1 MLKFLLYA
9 FLALLVLGLAA
20 AGGIAYGLY
29 HYGRGLPDYQ
39 QLADYEPPTVT
50 RFYAGDGRLLAEYA
64 LEKRVFVPVD
74 AIPRRVVEAFLAAE
88 DKTFFDHGGIDV
100 RGVARAA
107 IANLRGMGG
116 KRRPV
121 GGSTI
126 TQQVAKNFL
135 LSSEVTIERKVK
147 EAILALR
154 IERALPKQRILEL
167 YLNEIYLGF
176 GSYGVAAAALNYFN
190 RSLDE
195 LTLAETAFLA
205 ALPKGPNN
213 YHPVRRP
220 EAARGRR
227 DWVIGRMLEEGF
239 IAASEAAAAAAE
251 DIAVRRRDE
260 TETVRADHFTEEV
273 RREIADRYGDRALY
287 EGGLAVRTTIDPKLQ
302 DIAERSLRGG
312 LVAYDRRHGWR
323 GAIAR
328 IAADGDWHERLA
340 RVERPHGLGAW
351 NLAVVLAVD
360 AKGAT
365 VGTAAGDTGRIA
377 AEALEWARPW
387 RENQRLGAAVKRAA
401 DVLSPGDVV
410 AVEAL
415 AEGPDGA
422 FALRQIPDV
431 DGGLVVLDPHTGRVL
446 AMVGGYQ
453 LRRQPVQP
461 RHPGAAPAGLGVQA
475 GRLHRGARKRLH
487 AVEPGPRRSDR
498 DRPGARPRQVEAG
511 QLHQEVLRPEHA
523 APGHREVAQPDDRSS
538 RPLHRHGE
546 DRRLCPAPGCGGRAA
561 AGPVDG
567 ARRRRNH
574 AAQAHHRLC
583 DAGQWRPADRAD
595 DDRSHPG
602 SSRPHPVPP
611 RPPRLPGLHGA
622 GLARPARARDPRHP
636 RAGDRR
642 GLGLPARVD
651 AAGRRPAR
659 DRGAHRPRHR
669 HAAGGARPAPP
680 TTASTPGS
688 SASPRTWRSAS
699 MSASTGPGRWGRG
712 ESGSTVAAPIFRDF
726 MAEALADWPDI
737 PFRVPA
743 GVRLVRV
750 DAATGLPARP
760 GDAAVILEAFR
771 PGTEPGPSTRAVLD
785 SLEGERRRR
794 RRAAW
799 RRHRRAVLMGR
810 GSRARRPPACG
821 RTFAP

>member
-1 MLKFLLYA
+1 MLKFLAYG
-9 FLALLVLGLAA
+9 FLVLLVLGLAA

-88 DKTFFDHGGIDV
+88 DKSFFDHGGIDV

-107 IANLRGMGG
+107 IANLKGMGG

-135 LSSEVTIERKVK
+135 LSSEVTLERKVK

-154 IERALPKQRILEL
+154 IERALSKQRILEL

-190 RSLDE
+190 RALDE
-195 LTLAETAFLA
+195 LSLAETAFLA

-213 YHPVRRP
+213 YHPLRRP
-220 EAARGRR
+220 GPARARR

-239 IAASEAAAAAAE
+239 IAAGEAQAAAAE
-251 DIAVRRRDE
+251 EIAVRRRDE

-273 RREIADRYGDRALY
+273 RREIADRYGERALY

-302 DIAERSLRGG
+302 HIAERSLRGG

-328 IAADGDWHERLA
+328 IAVDGEWRERLA
-340 RVERPHGLGAW
+340 RIERPPALGAW

-365 VGTAAGDTGRIA
+365 IGTDAGDTGRIA
-377 AEALEWARPW
+377 AQALEWARRW
-387 RENQRLGAAVKRAA
+387 REDQRLGAAVKRAS
-401 DVLSPGDVV
+401 DVLSRGDVV

-415 AEGPDGA
+415 AEGPRGA

-431 DGGLVVLDPHTGRVL
+431 DGGLVALDPHTGRIL
-446 AMVGGYQ
+446 AMVGGYSYGDSQ
-453 LRRQPVQP
+453 FNRVTQALRQPGSAFKPVVYTAALESGFTPSSLILDGPIVIDQGP
-461 RHPGAAPAGLGVQA
+461 GLGKWKPANYTRKFYGPSTLRLGIEKSRNLMTVRLARFIGMEKVADYARRLGVVDELPLVLSMALGAAETTLL
-475 GRLHRGARKRLH
+475 RLT
-487 AVEPGPRRSDR
+487 
-498 DRPGARPRQVEAG
+498 
-511 QLHQEVLRPEHA
+511 A
-523 APGHREVAQPDDRSS
+523 AYAILVN
-538 RPLHRHGE
+538 
-546 DRRLCPAPGCGGRAA
+546 GGRRIE
-561 AGPVDG
+561 PTMI
-567 ARRRRNH
+567 
-574 AAQAHHRLC
+574 
-583 DAGQWRPADRAD
+583 DRIQ
-595 DDRSHPG
+595 
-602 SSRPHPVPP
+602 
-611 RPPRLPGLHGA
+611 
-622 GLARPARARDPRHP
+622 
-636 RAGDRR
+636 DRR
-642 GLGLPARVD
+642 GRTLFRHDRRDCPGCTAPAWRGQREPEIPD
-651 AAGRRPAR
+651 IREQAIGAASAYQLVSMLQGVVRRGTGARIGRAISKPLAGKTGTTN
-659 DRGAHRPRHR
+659 DSFDTWFVGFAPDLAVGVYVGFDRPR
-669 HAAGGARPAPP
+669 
-680 TTASTPGS
+680 TL
-688 SASPRTWRSAS
+688 
-699 MSASTGPGRWGRG
+699 GRG

-726 MAEALADWPDI
+726 MAEALADRPGI

-750 DAATGLPARP
+750 NAATGVPARP

-771 PGTEPGPSTRAVLD
+771 PGTEPGTSARAVLD
-785 SLEGERRRR
+785 SLEGGG
-794 RRAAW
+794 A
-799 RRHRRAVLMGR
+799 GD
-810 GSRARRPPACG
+810 GARLG
-821 RTFAP
+821 GGIGGLY

>member
-1 MLKFLLYA
+1 MLKFLAYG
-9 FLALLVLGLAA
+9 FLVLLVLGLAA

-88 DKTFFDHGGIDV
+88 DKSFFDHGGIDV

-107 IANLRGMGG
+107 IANLKGMGG

-135 LSSEVTIERKVK
+135 LSSEVTLERKVK

-195 LTLAETAFLA
+195 LSLAETAFLA

-213 YHPVRRP
+213 YHPLRRP
-220 EAARGRR
+220 GPARARR

-239 IAASEAAAAAAE
+239 IVAGEAAAAAAE
-251 DIAVRRRDE
+251 EIAVRRRDE

-273 RREIADRYGDRALY
+273 RREIADRYGERALY
-287 EGGLAVRTTIDPKLQ
+287 EGGLAVRTTIDPTLQ
-302 DIAERSLRGG
+302 HIAERSLRDG

-328 IAADGDWHERLA
+328 IAVDGEWRERLA
-340 RVERPHGLGAW
+340 RVERPPALGAW

-365 VGTAAGDTGRIA
+365 IGTDAGDTGRIA
-377 AEALEWARPW
+377 AQALEWARPW
-387 RENQRLGAAVKRAA
+387 REDQRLGAAVKRAV

-415 AEGPDGA
+415 AEGPRGA

-431 DGGLVVLDPHTGRVL
+431 DGGLVALDPHTGRIL
-446 AMVGGYQ
+446 AMVGGYSYGDSQ
-453 LRRQPVQP
+453 FNRVTQALRQPGSAFKPVVYTAALESGFTPSSLILDGPIVIDQGP
-461 RHPGAAPAGLGVQA
+461 GLGKWKPANYTRKFYGPSTLRLGIEKSRNLMTVRLARFIGMEKVADYARRLGVVDELPLVLSMALGAAETTLL
-475 GRLHRGARKRLH
+475 RLT
-487 AVEPGPRRSDR
+487 
-498 DRPGARPRQVEAG
+498 
-511 QLHQEVLRPEHA
+511 A
-523 APGHREVAQPDDRSS
+523 AYAILVN
-538 RPLHRHGE
+538 
-546 DRRLCPAPGCGGRAA
+546 GGRRIE
-561 AGPVDG
+561 PTMI
-567 ARRRRNH
+567 
-574 AAQAHHRLC
+574 
-583 DAGQWRPADRAD
+583 DRIQ
-595 DDRSHPG
+595 
-602 SSRPHPVPP
+602 
-611 RPPRLPGLHGA
+611 
-622 GLARPARARDPRHP
+622 
-636 RAGDRR
+636 DRR
-642 GLGLPARVD
+642 GRTLFRHDRRDCPGCTAPAWRGQREPEIPD
-651 AAGRRPAR
+651 IREQAIGAASAYQLVSMLQGVVRRGTGARIGRAIAKPLAGKTGTTN
-659 DRGAHRPRHR
+659 DSFDTWFVGFAPDLAVGVYVGFDRPR
-669 HAAGGARPAPP
+669 
-680 TTASTPGS
+680 TL
-688 SASPRTWRSAS
+688 
-699 MSASTGPGRWGRG
+699 GRG

-726 MAEALADWPDI
+726 MAEALADRPGI

-750 DAATGLPARP
+750 NAATGLPARP

-771 PGTEPGPSTRAVLD
+771 PGTEPGASARAVLD
-785 SLEGERRRR
+785 SLEGG
-794 RRAAW
+794 AA
-799 RRHRRAVLMGR
+799 GD
-810 GSRARRPPACG
+810 GARLG
-821 RTFAP
+821 GGIGGLY

>member
-1 MLKFLLYA
+1 MLKFLAYGL
-9 FLALLVLGLAA
+9 LALLVLGLAA

-107 IANLRGMGG
+107 IANLKGMGG

-135 LSSEVTIERKVK
+135 LSSEVTLERKVK

-154 IERALPKQRILEL
+154 IERALPKERILEL

-213 YHPVRRP
+213 YHPLRRP
-220 EAARGRR
+220 EAARARR

-239 IAASEAAAAAAE
+239 IAASEAAVAAAE
-251 DIAVRRRDE
+251 DISVRRRDE
-260 TETVRADHFTEEV
+260 TETVQADHFTEEV
-273 RREIADRYGDRALY
+273 RREIADRYGERALY

-328 IAADGDWHERLA
+328 IAVDGDWRGRLA
-340 RVERPHGLGAW
+340 RVERPLALGAW

-360 AKGAT
+360 AKGAA
-365 VGTAAGDTGRIA
+365 VGTDAGDTGRIA

-387 RENQRLGAAVKRAA
+387 RENQRLGAAVKRVS
-401 DVLSPGDVV
+401 DVLSPGDVI
-410 AVEAL
+410 AVEAV
-415 AEGPDGA
+415 AEGPRGA

-431 DGGLVVLDPHTGRVL
+431 NGGLVVLDPHTGRIL
-446 AMVGGYQ
+446 AMVGGYSYGDSQ
-453 LRRQPVQP
+453 FNRVTQALRQPGSAFKPVVYTAALESGFTPSSLILDGPIVIDQGP
-461 RHPGAAPAGLGVQA
+461 GLGKWKPANYTRKFYGPSTLRLGIEKSRNLMTVRLARFIGMEKVADYARRLGVVDELPPVLSMALGAAETTLL
-475 GRLHRGARKRLH
+475 RLTTAYAIL
-487 AVEPGPRRSDR
+487 VN
-498 DRPGARPRQVEAG
+498 
-511 QLHQEVLRPEHA
+511 
-523 APGHREVAQPDDRSS
+523 
-538 RPLHRHGE
+538 
-546 DRRLCPAPGCGGRAA
+546 GGRRIE
-561 AGPVDG
+561 PTMI
-567 ARRRRNH
+567 
-574 AAQAHHRLC
+574 
-583 DAGQWRPADRAD
+583 DRIQ
-595 DDRSHPG
+595 
-602 SSRPHPVPP
+602 
-611 RPPRLPGLHGA
+611 
-622 GLARPARARDPRHP
+622 
-636 RAGDRR
+636 DRR
-642 GLGLPARVD
+642 GRTLFRHDRRDCPGCMAPAWRGQREPEIPDIRERAIGAASAYQLVSMLRGVVQRGTGARIGRAIAKPLAGKTGTTNDSFD
-651 AAGRRPAR
+651 AWFVGFAPDLAVGVYVGF
-659 DRGAHRPRHR
+659 DRPRTL
-669 HAAGGARPAPP
+669 GG
-680 TTASTPGS
+680 
-688 SASPRTWRSAS
+688 
-699 MSASTGPGRWGRG
+699 G

-771 PGTEPGPSTRAVLD
+771 PGTEPGDSARAVLD
-785 SLEGERRRR
+785 RLEG
-794 RRAAW
+794 AA
-799 RRHRRAVLMGR
+799 AGD
-810 GSRARRPPACG
+810 GARLG
-821 RTFAP
+821 GGIGGLY